1 MTKMAKPVKKK
12 PAAPKAPKAALKKAP
27 KKNPAHP
34 APIPAA
40 AHSHAATSLSAAE
53 NAAESETLAAA
64 QLPPEGSSDALSP
77 AAGNATPVPASRAP
91 VREKIKKLPAA
102 AKAAPKKIVERT
114 LETTLKT
121 VEKAA
126 ETEAQKAARKALKA
140 TAKARKALKAMTKAK
155 KAARR
160 AEAEAAAL
168 NGAFPKT
175 ANAAPAADA
184 ATAPADTMSAR
195 VKKLPVGA
203 KAAAA
208 GIRQATTAAAKKAA
222 REIKQKLKQILHSAE
237 EEVFY
242 YERRQIIL
250 LTVVYAAIACLVW
263 VLTRCML
270 CAGLFTSWA
279 LVVFMTVV
287 MALSLAALA
296 SVVFVLIFPQKL
308 AVVTNE
314 GIKIDHNAFLK
325 WSDVALAEEKYT
337 GWLTRRPIIA
347 LHLVPGAE
355 YRLTFMQH
363 LCRHNVFTPF
373 SIPLYAMVPE
383 DAAKIRTLVKRY
395 AEYKDSRD

>member
-1 MTKMAKPVKKK
+1 MAKPVKKK

-27 KKNPAHP
+27 KKAPARP

-40 AHSHAATSLSAAE
+40 AHSHAATSISTAE
-53 NAAESETLAAA
+53 TAAESETLAAA

-77 AAGNATPVPASRAP
+77 AAGNAVPVPASRAP

-114 LETTLKT
+114 LEATLKT

-160 AEAEAAAL
+160 AEAE
-168 NGAFPKT
+168 
-175 ANAAPAADA
+175 
-184 ATAPADTMSAR
+184 
-195 VKKLPVGA
+195 
-203 KAAAA
+203 AAAA

>member
-1 MTKMAKPVKKK
+1 MAKPVKKK

-27 KKNPAHP
+27 KKAPARP

-40 AHSHAATSLSAAE
+40 ET
-53 NAAESETLAAA
+53 AAESESLAAA
-64 QLPPEGSSDALSP
+64 HLPPEGSSDVLSP
-77 AAGNATPVPASRAP
+77 TAGNAVPVPASRTP

-114 LETTLKT
+114 LEATLKT

-168 NGAFPKT
+168 NSAFPKT
-175 ANAAPAADA
+175 ANAA
-184 ATAPADTMSAR
+184 TAPTDTMSAR

-296 SVVFVLIFPQKL
+296 SVVFVLIFPQML

>member
-1 MTKMAKPVKKK
+1 MAKPVKKK

-27 KKNPAHP
+27 KKAPARP

-40 AHSHAATSLSAAE
+40 AHSHAATSISTAE
-53 NAAESETLAAA
+53 TAAESETLAAA

-77 AAGNATPVPASRAP
+77 AAGNAVPVPASRAP

-114 LETTLKT
+114 LEATLKT

-168 NGAFPKT
+168 NGA
-175 ANAAPAADA
+175 
-184 ATAPADTMSAR
+184 ADTMSAR
-195 VKKLPVGA
+195 VNKLPVGA

>member
-1 MTKMAKPVKKK
+1 MAKPVKKK

-27 KKNPAHP
+27 KKAPARP

-40 AHSHAATSLSAAE
+40 AHSHAATSISTAE
-53 NAAESETLAAA
+53 TAAESETLAAA

-77 AAGNATPVPASRAP
+77 AAGNAVPVPASRAP

-114 LETTLKT
+114 LEATLKT

-175 ANAAPAADA
+175 ANA
-184 ATAPADTMSAR
+184 APADTMSAR

>member
-1 MTKMAKPVKKK
+1 M
-12 PAAPKAPKAALKKAP
+12 
-27 KKNPAHP
+27 
-34 APIPAA
+34 
-40 AHSHAATSLSAAE
+40 
-53 NAAESETLAAA
+53 
-64 QLPPEGSSDALSP
+64 
-77 AAGNATPVPASRAP
+77 
-91 VREKIKKLPAA
+91 
-102 AKAAPKKIVERT
+102 
-114 LETTLKT
+114 
-121 VEKAA
+121 
-126 ETEAQKAARKALKA
+126 
-140 TAKARKALKAMTKAK
+140 
-155 KAARR
+155 
-160 AEAEAAAL
+160 
-168 NGAFPKT
+168 
-175 ANAAPAADA
+175 
-184 ATAPADTMSAR
+184 
-195 VKKLPVGA
+195 
-203 KAAAA
+203 
-208 GIRQATTAAAKKAA
+208 
-222 REIKQKLKQILHSAE
+222 
-237 EEVFY
+237 
-242 YERRQIIL
+242 
-250 LTVVYAAIACLVW
+250 VYAAIACLIW

>member
-1 MTKMAKPVKKK
+1 
-12 PAAPKAPKAALKKAP
+12 
-27 KKNPAHP
+27 
-34 APIPAA
+34 
-40 AHSHAATSLSAAE
+40 
-53 NAAESETLAAA
+53 
-64 QLPPEGSSDALSP
+64 
-77 AAGNATPVPASRAP
+77 
-91 VREKIKKLPAA
+91 
-102 AKAAPKKIVERT
+102 
-114 LETTLKT
+114 
-121 VEKAA
+121 
-126 ETEAQKAARKALKA
+126 
-140 TAKARKALKAMTKAK
+140 
-155 KAARR
+155 
-160 AEAEAAAL
+160 
-168 NGAFPKT
+168 
-175 ANAAPAADA
+175 
-184 ATAPADTMSAR
+184 
-195 VKKLPVGA
+195 
-203 KAAAA
+203 
-208 GIRQATTAAAKKAA
+208 
-222 REIKQKLKQILHSAE
+222 
-237 EEVFY
+237 
-242 YERRQIIL
+242 
-250 LTVVYAAIACLVW
+250 
-263 VLTRCML
+263 ML

-395 AEYKDSRD
+395 AEYKDNRD

>member
-1 MTKMAKPVKKK
+1 MIATLF
-12 PAAPKAPKAALKKAP
+12 AAR
-27 KKNPAHP
+27 
-34 APIPAA
+34 
-40 AHSHAATSLSAAE
+40 
-53 NAAESETLAAA
+53 
-64 QLPPEGSSDALSP
+64 
-77 AAGNATPVPASRAP
+77 SRRQA
-91 VREKIKKLPAA
+91 
-102 AKAAPKKIVERT
+102 IVERHKYAEAQRAA
-114 LETTLKT
+114 LETQIAEYLPLRQQAD
-121 VEKAA
+121 EAA
-126 ETEAQKAARKALKA
+126 E
-140 TAKARKALKAMTKAK
+140 
-155 KAARR
+155 AARR

>member
-1 MTKMAKPVKKK
+1 MQP
-12 PAAPKAPKAALKKAP
+12 
-27 KKNPAHP
+27 
-34 APIPAA
+34 
-40 AHSHAATSLSAAE
+40 
-53 NAAESETLAAA
+53 
-64 QLPPEGSSDALSP
+64 
-77 AAGNATPVPASRAP
+77 
-91 VREKIKKLPAA
+91 
-102 AKAAPKKIVERT
+102 
-114 LETTLKT
+114 
-121 VEKAA
+121 
-126 ETEAQKAARKALKA
+126 
-140 TAKARKALKAMTKAK
+140 
-155 KAARR
+155 
-160 AEAEAAAL
+160 
-168 NGAFPKT
+168 
-175 ANAAPAADA
+175 PAADA

-383 DAAKIRTLVKRY
+383 DAGQNTY
-395 AEYKDSRD
+395 AR